1 MARYYF
7 DISLNEQLRPDEE
20 GLDLPDD
27 PAARHEAV
35 LTLAQM
41 AAEEIPRD
49 GRLVL
54 AVGVADQHR
63 RPLFR
68 AQITFE
74 MTE

>member
-20 GLDLPDD
+20 GLELTDD

-49 GRLVL
+49 GKLVL
-54 AVGVADQHR
+54 AVSVSDHR
-63 RPLFR
+63 RHPLFR

-74 MTE
+74 MSE